1 MTSHPT
7 GPTTRTSFRQTLYRS
22 VHIDVHNQ
30 SERIRSLDVDAFS
43 VQFLDE
49 LAAGLHI
56 SKEYVGASLLMI
68 TSPQPS

>member
-1 MTSHPT
+1 M
-7 GPTTRTSFRQTLYRS
+7 
-22 VHIDVHNQ
+22 HIDVHNQ